1 MSGHATRGASMIDNV
16 LQHLS
21 KVKKAGKGYKAQCPA
36 HEDKSPSLSIRET
49 DDGRI
54 LLHCH
59 AGCTTGAVVASI
71 GLKLSDLFPATNT
84 PRRPPPAPG
93 ISRSELHKAANFEKT
108 ILYFASCDISRGKT
122 LNATDI
128 ARCDLARTRL
138 KTAKGLL

>member
-1 MSGHATRGASMIDNV
+1 MIDKI

-21 KVKKAGKGYKAQCPA
+21 KVKKTSKGYQAQCPA
-36 HEDKSPSLSIRET
+36 HADKSQSLSIKET
-49 DDGRI
+49 ADGRI

-59 AGCTTGAVVASI
+59 AGCTAEAVVASI
-71 GLKLSDLFPATNT
+71 GLKLSDLYPATNT
-84 PRRPPPAPG
+84 TRRPPPAPG
-93 ISRSELHKAANFEKT
+93 ISRTELHKAANFEKT

>member
-1 MSGHATRGASMIDNV
+1 MIDNV

-21 KVKKAGKGYKAQCPA
+21 KVKKTSKGYQAQCPA
-36 HEDKSPSLSIRET
+36 HADKSPSLSIKET
-49 DDGRI
+49 ADGRI

-59 AGCTTGAVVASI
+59 AGCTAEAVVASI
-71 GLKLSDLFPATNT
+71 GLKLSDLYHPATNT
-84 PRRPPPAPG
+84 TRRPPPAPG
-93 ISRSELHKAANFEKT
+93 ISRTELHKAASFEKT

-138 KTAKGLL
+138 KTAKGML

>member
-1 MSGHATRGASMIDNV
+1 MIDKI

-21 KVKKAGKGYKAQCPA
+21 KVKKTSKGFQAQCPA
-36 HEDKSPSLSIRET
+36 HADKSPSLSIKET
-49 DDGRI
+49 ADGRI

-59 AGCTTGAVVASI
+59 AGCTAEAVVASI
-71 GLKLSDLFPATNT
+71 GLKLSDLYHPATNT

-93 ISRSELHKAANFEKT
+93 ISRSELHKAASFEKT
-108 ILYFASCDISRGKT
+108 ILYFASCDLSRGKT

-138 KTAKGLL
+138 QTAKGLL

>member
-1 MSGHATRGASMIDNV
+1 MIDTV
-16 LQHLS
+16 LQHLT
-21 KVKKAGKGYKAQCPA
+21 KVKKTSKGYQALCPA
-36 HEDKSPSLSIRET
+36 HKDKSPSLSIREGE
-49 DDGRI
+49 DGRI

-59 AGCTTGAVVASI
+59 AGCTAEAVVASI
-71 GLKLSDLFPATNT
+71 GLKLSDLYPATNT
-84 PRRPPPAPG
+84 TRRPPPAPG

-138 KTAKGLL
+138 QTAKGLL

>member
-1 MSGHATRGASMIDNV
+1 MIDKI

-21 KVKKAGKGYKAQCPA
+21 KVKKTSKGYQALCPA
-36 HEDKSPSLSIRET
+36 HKDTSPSLSVKET
-49 DDGRI
+49 ADGRL

-59 AGCTTGAVVASI
+59 AGCTTGAVLASI
-71 GLKLSDLFPATNT
+71 GLKLSDLYPATNT

-93 ISRSELHKAANFEKT
+93 LSRSELKNAVGFEKT

>member
-1 MSGHATRGASMIDNV
+1 MIDKI

-21 KVKKAGKGYKAQCPA
+21 KVKKTSKGYQAQCPA
-36 HEDKSPSLSIRET
+36 HADKSPSLSIKET
-49 DDGRI
+49 ADGRI

-59 AGCTTGAVVASI
+59 AGCTAEAVVASI
-71 GLKLSDLFPATNT
+71 GLKLSDLYHPATNT

-93 ISRSELHKAANFEKT
+93 VSRTELHKAASFEKT
-108 ILYFASCDISRGKT
+108 ILYFASCDLSRGKT

-138 KTAKGLL
+138 QTAKGLL

>member
-1 MSGHATRGASMIDNV
+1 MINNV

-21 KVKKAGKGYKAQCPA
+21 KVKKTSKGFQALCPA
-36 HEDKSPSLSIRET
+36 HTDKSPSLSIREG

-59 AGCTTGAVVASI
+59 AGCTAEAVVASI
-71 GLKLSDLFPATNT
+71 GLKLSDLYHPATNT
-84 PRRPPPAPG
+84 TRRPPPAPG
-93 ISRSELHKAANFEKT
+93 ISRSELHKAASFEKT
-108 ILYFASCDISRGKT
+108 ILYFASCDLSRGKT

-138 KTAKGLL
+138 QTAKGLL

>member
-1 MSGHATRGASMIDNV
+1 MIDTV

-21 KVKKAGKGYKAQCPA
+21 KVKKTSKGYQALCPA
-36 HEDKSPSLSIRET
+36 HKDKSPSLSVKET
-49 DDGRI
+49 ADGRL

-59 AGCTTGAVVASI
+59 AGCTTGAVLASI
-71 GLKLSDLFPATNT
+71 GLKLSDLYPATNT

-93 ISRSELHKAANFEKT
+93 VSRSELHKAASFEKT
-108 ILYFASCDISRGKT
+108 ILYFASCDLSRGKT

-138 KTAKGLL
+138 QTAKELL